1 MENMHTD
8 VTESRVKLGV
18 CALKLATSV
27 LECVRNVKNNKNVSN
42 N

>member
-1 MENMHTD
+1 MENLHTD

-27 LECVRNVKNNKNVSN
+27 LECVRNVKNN
-42 N
+42 